1 MYIKNGKKK
10 KTILNNVM
18 DSTLPLYTLI
28 ASNSSHN
35 SEHRA
40 PLISYN
46 LLYKTESENSTTV
59 QAIYSLNVNRGNL
72 R

>member
-10 KTILNNVM
+10 KTILNNVR
-18 DSTLPLYTLI
+18 LF
-28 ASNSSHN
+28 ASNSSVHACQVHN

-59 QAIYSLNVNRGNL
+59 QAVYSLNVNRGNL

>member
-59 QAIYSLNVNRGNL
+59 YSLNVNRGNL
-72 R
+72 G

>member
-1 MYIKNGKKK
+1 MYIKNGKEK